1 MAGAVDFNSF
11 GLPLKRVGS
20 GLLIRDR
27 DGRILVVDPTYK
39 PAWEIPGGMV
49 EVDESPSEAAGREA
63 EEELGRRFE
72 VGELLVVAYSEGG
85 RTPLDGV
92 MFVFDGGVVDEP
104 ASAFALPADELRAAE
119 FVTLDDLD
127 RHLIPKMAARMRVAA
142 SAAASGQLVYLER

>member
-1 MAGAVDFNSF
+1 
-11 GLPLKRVGS
+11 
-20 GLLIRDR
+20 
-27 DGRILVVDPTYK
+27 
-39 PAWEIPGGMV
+39 MV
-49 EVDESPSEAAGREA
+49 EVDESPSEAAAREA

-104 ASAFALPADELRAAE
+104 ASAFELPADELSAAE

-127 RHLIPKMAARMRVAA
+127 RYLIPKMADRMRAA
-142 SAAASGQLVYLER
+142 VSAAASGQLVYLER